1 MRVLRFTMDVPITK
15 LNNLRTSI
23 RSNFFVHLVYRT
35 KFYFDLGV
43 GQISWFTGKLPE
55 VMAVVYLFDR
65 SGIYLST
72 SNLIIISCI
81 TFIIITSFGL
91 IMKYS
96 GLWDTECYVNTWR
109 NPVSTE
115 ILQAARLINE
125 RYSNDK
131 GKEINNKELKN

>member
-1 MRVLRFTMDVPITK
+1 MNLITIRSK
-15 LNNLRTSI
+15 I
-23 RSNFFVHLVYRT
+23 RSNFLVHLVYRT

-65 SGIYLST
+65 SGIYLTT
-72 SNLIIISCI
+72 SNLIIISCVTFCMI
-81 TFIIITSFGL
+81 TFLGL
-91 IMKYS
+91 LMKYS

-115 ILQAARLINE
+115 LLKAARLINE
-125 RYSNDK
+125 RYSNEKDQTTSK
-131 GKEINNKELKN
+131 KE